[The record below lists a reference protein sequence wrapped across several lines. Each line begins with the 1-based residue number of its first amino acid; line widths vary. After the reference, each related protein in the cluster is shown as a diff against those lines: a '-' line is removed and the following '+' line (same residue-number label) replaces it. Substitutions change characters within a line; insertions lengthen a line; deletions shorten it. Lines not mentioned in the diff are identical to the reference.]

1 MALEKATGLVIRSM
15 NYGENDKIITIFTKE
30 HGKITAMAKGARNTK
45 SIFLGATQLF
55 SYCDFVYYSGRSF
68 AYLNQVALKE
78 SFHKLRNDLDKL
90 AKAAYMTEAVYQ
102 SFEEYQADEQVLR
115 LMLNLLYFM
124 HEDLARDD
132 GVVLLAFQL
141 KLLTHLGFALHLRQC
156 ALCGK
161 TEDLVGLTRTDGS
174 AVCAGCSPSVKRA
187 ELFQGREEVS
197 FLTRLQATG
206 LSGVKNV
213 ELGGLSWIKMAGVLN
228 QVLENQIGRRV
239 RSFDFLENS
248 V

>member
-45 SIFLGATQLF
+45 SAYLGATQLF

-102 SFEEYQADEQVLR
+102 SFEDYQADEQVLR
-115 LMLNLLYFM
+115 LMLNLLYFL
-124 HEDLARDD
+124 HEDMAEDE
-132 GVVLLAFQL
+132 GVLLLTFQL
-141 KLLTHLGFALHLRQC
+141 KLLTYLGFAPHLDQC
-156 ALCGK
+156 SHCGK
-161 TEDLVGLTRTDGS
+161 SEGLIGLSTDDAS
-174 AVCAGCSPSVKRA
+174 AVCGNCLSSVKEVRRLG
-187 ELFQGREEVS
+187 EEEVA
-197 FLTRLQATG
+197 FMAHLQSMA
-206 LSGVKNV
+206 LSGVKNAV
-213 ELGGLSWIKMAGVLN
+213 MPGLSWIVLAEQMN
-228 QVLENQIGRRV
+228 KVLENHIGRRI
-239 RSFDFLENS
+239 RSFEFLKNS